1 MTNDPPDVAL
11 PFLALALI
19 DPFGIL
25 RAAILASAA
34 ARISP
39 ETERERQNAQ
49 QNAYR
54 VRELYRGQFDRL
66 GRRM

>member
-1 MTNDPPDVAL
+1 LTDKQTDPAL
-11 PFLALALI
+11 PLLALALV
-19 DPFGIL
+19 DPFFIL
-25 RAAILASAA
+25 RASILASAA
-34 ARISP
+34 VRIPP

-54 VRELYRGQFDRL
+54 VRELYRGRFDRF